1 MNGSF
6 AIINLERF
14 NLSCEGRVLVMF
26 EGFFVCLLSQW
37 NTRWGS
43 IGDGSTEREKT
54 E

>member
-14 NLSCEGRVLVMF
+14 NLSCEGRVLILI

-37 NTRWGS
+37 NTQWGS
-43 IGDGSTEREKT
+43 NGGRSTEFEKT